1 MSGNA
6 PVNTTGNANGTA
18 TVPATCTK
26 DADCTVVP
34 GYTKGC
40 CMKYDPGAASAA
52 VLGNASLPTAAGKSC
67 ASDIM
72 KASLDAQSLLKLNTL
87 PIPGTNI
94 TVTSYC
100 AESRMLQVAGVL
112 SAATL
117 IVSSQLV

>member
-1 MSGNA
+1 MSG
-6 PVNTTGNANGTA
+6 NTTGNATGNA
-18 TVPATCTK
+18 TLPATCTK

-40 CMKYDPGAASAA
+40 CMKYDPGAASAS

-67 ASDIM
+67 ASDAM
-72 KASLDAQSLLKLNTL
+72 KVSLDAQSVLKLNTI

>member
-1 MSGNA
+1 MSGNVTA
-6 PVNTTGNANGTA
+6 NANATA

-40 CMKYDPGAASAA
+40 CMKYDPGAASAS
-52 VLGNASLPTAAGKSC
+52 VLANASLPTAAGKSC
-67 ASDIM
+67 ASDAM
-72 KASLDAQSLLKLNTL
+72 KASLDVQSLLKVNTL
-87 PIPGTNI
+87 PVSGTNI
-94 TVTSYC
+94 TITSYC